1 VDRGEALAIVE
12 AELAGLR
19 EAPYR
24 DHVDRLLGKQEVFE
38 RVGASGTG
46 YSVELQALWDD
57 KRLGNLRVIASID
70 DGGWRA
76 FAPLSV
82 DFIRAPD
89 GSFVGE

>member
-1 VDRGEALAIVE
+1 MDRAEALAIVE
-12 AELAGLR
+12 AELAALR

-24 DHVDRLLGKQEVFE
+24 ELVERFVGKQEVFE
-38 RVGASGTG
+38 RVGASGTS
-46 YSVELQALWDD
+46 YQLELQAFWDD

-89 GSFVGE
+89 ESFVGE